1 MSAEYNL
8 GLFIGILVGLAIV
21 AVFFFVTGKKKM
33 WVYDERQKLAR
44 AQAFKWAY
52 ITLIGGGFAC
62 LLTYTGYILSP
73 DWVMNLL
80 VISMITSAAVFACIC
95 IHKEAW
101 MALNERPKAVLGVCV
116 LGLVGNLILPIGDLF
131 VEGMMPNTGLNLA
144 VGGMMAVILINYG
157 IHRLI
162 LRRENDEESA
172 S

>member
-1 MSAEYNL
+1 
-8 GLFIGILVGLAIV
+8 
-21 AVFFFVTGKKKM
+21 
-33 WVYDERQKLAR
+33 
-44 AQAFKWAY
+44 
-52 ITLIGGGFAC
+52 
-62 LLTYTGYILSP
+62 
-73 DWVMNLL
+73 
-80 VISMITSAAVFACIC
+80 
-95 IHKEAW
+95 
-101 MALNERPKAVLGVCV
+101 MALNERPKAVLGFCA